1 MDKAPDI
8 DSEPRISSDR
18 SLRLVL
24 FLVAVMIAATFVA
37 EFGIMLAM
45 PYILPK
51 GASDLTEALLDAT
64 LISVML
70 GLIIL
75 PLLMYYRQRTLR
87 RVGQTEKRQ
96 HAAESAFQRQAV
108 QLRNILDNLGEGVF
122 AQDGHG
128 KVTYLNAEGERLIGW
143 RFDEVVGK
151 NLNDIIR
158 RSAAPTN
165 PNAAN
170 GSASDSLPSV
180 QVPAG
185 ITEQTFIHK
194 DGTPFPVSVSGST
207 LTLDGDQTGT
217 LTVFSDLREEQLL
230 KKQMLDA
237 KNAAETATRL
247 KADFLSTM
255 SHEIRT
261 PLNGVVGMTGLLLD
275 TELDQEQMEYVHT
288 IKVSADALMSVIN
301 DVLDYSKIEA
311 GQMALEHTEFSLRE
325 VIETSVELLAAKGKE
340 KSLTMASFMAPDVPD
355 RLVGDPTRIRQVLLN
370 FISNAIKFTS
380 AGEVEVRAEC
390 SPASF
395 QPGGGE
401 AAARRISIRLAV
413 RDSGIG
419 VPEADRGRLFQPFSQ
434 ADSSTTRKY
443 GGTGLGLSI
452 CKRLVDAMGGQ
463 IGVDSIAGAGA
474 TFWIRIALEIAP
486 QSAAGMQG
494 QDDLSGKYLLVAGDS
509 LGCRQML
516 IESFSAWKMRH
527 ESLTSLGQLRQRL
540 AQLKAQGTAPDVVML
555 VQPLEDATLEE
566 AVRALRLDGV
576 HAVVC
581 CLPNADRVART
592 ALEHLGAVVMH
603 KPIRQSALLDSL
615 MVSLF
620 RDLTLMRAAP
630 QPASRPA
637 RVASPDGYR
646 LLLAEDNVVNQKV
659 AAQIL
664 GKLGYQVDVVDNG
677 IKAVAAAASGQYA
690 LVLMDCQ
697 MPEMDGFDA
706 AQAIR
711 RAEGVNGAR
720 LPIIAITANALQG
733 DRDRCLA
740 MGMDD
745 YISKPIDA
753 VKLALM
759 LSDWL
764 PRKQP
769 TLPTVQALMHQT
781 LPMGSSAPSID
792 LTYLS
797 ELVDGDNEVLDDL
810 LAAFLAYLQPLQA
823 QLQSELQDPGPGLKA
838 LLHELRGASSN
849 VGAKALAQLS
859 SRMESTLGSGDFTEL
874 DSLLE
879 PIENEI
885 TRAIDYIDQRAR
897 GRNS

>member
-1 MDKAPDI
+1 MTKSPETVE
-8 DSEPRISSDR
+8 EPRISSNR
-18 SLRLVL
+18 SLRLVV
-24 FLVAVMIAATFVA
+24 FLVAVTIAATFAA

-51 GASDLTEALLDAT
+51 GSSEMTEALLDAT
-64 LISVML
+64 LISVIL

-75 PLLMYYRQRTLR
+75 PLLMFYRRRTLR
-87 RVGQTEKRQ
+87 RVGQTEQRRK
-96 HAAESAFQRQAV
+96 AIENAFQRQAI

-122 AQDGHG
+122 AEDDKGN
-128 KVTYLNAEGERLIGW
+128 VTYLNAEGERLIGW

-158 RSAAPTN
+158 RIAAP
-165 PNAAN
+165 
-170 GSASDSLPSV
+170 ASPAIADSKVTDALASTQSP
-180 QVPAG
+180 G
-185 ITEQTFIHK
+185 GTTEQTFIHK

-207 LTLDGDQTGT
+207 LTLDGNQTGS

-230 KKQMLDA
+230 KKRMLDA

-275 TELDQEQMEYVHT
+275 TDLDPEQTEYVHT

-325 VIETSVELLAAKGKE
+325 VIETSVELLAAKGQE
-340 KSLTMASFMAPDVPD
+340 KSLTMASFMAEDVPD

-370 FISNAIKFTS
+370 FISNAIKFTP

-390 SPASF
+390 SRASF
-395 QPGGGE
+395 HATGNG
-401 AAARRISIRLAV
+401 AAVRRIGIRLSV

-419 VPEADRGRLFQPFSQ
+419 VAEADKGRLFQPFSQ

-452 CKRLVDAMGGQ
+452 CKRLVDVMEGQ
-463 IGVDSIAGAGA
+463 IGVDSISGAGA
-474 TFWIRIALEIAP
+474 TFWVHITLDVAP

-494 QDDLSGKYLLVAGDS
+494 QDDLSGKYVLVAGDS

-516 IESFSAWKMRH
+516 VESFSAWKMRH
-527 ESLTSLGQLRQRL
+527 ESFKTLGQLRQRL
-540 AQLKAQGTAPDVVML
+540 AYLKGQNAAPDVVML

-566 AVRALRLDGV
+566 AVKALRLDGV

-581 CLPNADRVART
+581 CLPHADRVART
-592 ALEHLGAVVMH
+592 SLEQLGAVVMH

-620 RDLTLMRAAP
+620 RDLTLVPAAHR
-630 QPASRPA
+630 PASRPQ
-637 RVASPDGYR
+637 RVASSGGYH
-646 LLLAEDNVVNQKV
+646 LLLAEDNIVNQKV
-659 AAQIL
+659 ASQIL
-664 GKLGYQVDVVDNG
+664 SKLGYQVDVVDNG
-677 IKAVAAAASGQYA
+677 IKAVAAAASGKYA

-697 MPEMDGFDA
+697 MPEMDGFEA
-706 AQAIR
+706 SLAIR
-711 RAEGVNGAR
+711 RAEGATGAR
-720 LPIIAITANALQG
+720 LPIVAITANALQG
-733 DRDRCLA
+733 DRDRCLE

-753 VKLALM
+753 VKLAQL
-759 LSDWL
+759 LTQWL

-769 TLPTVQALMHQT
+769 ALPTVQALMHQT
-781 LPMGSSAPSID
+781 LPMGSIAPSID
-792 LTYLS
+792 LSYLS
-797 ELVDGDNEVLDDL
+797 DLVDSDEKVLDDL
-810 LAAFLAYLQPLQA
+810 LAAFLTYLRPLQA
-823 QLQSELQDPGPGLKA
+823 RLERELQSPGPGLKA
-838 LLHELRGASSN
+838 LLHELRGSSSN
-849 VGAKALAQLS
+849 VGAKALAQVA
-859 SRMESTLGSGDFTEL
+859 SRMDAALAGSDFAALGSL
-874 DSLLE
+874 VE

-885 TRAIDYIDQRAR
+885 ARAIDFIGQRAQKR
-897 GRNS
+897 TA

>member
-1 MDKAPDI
+1 MDKPQ
-8 DSEPRISSDR
+8 EPVDETRLSSNR

-24 FLVAVMIAATFVA
+24 FLVAVTIAATFAA

-64 LISVML
+64 LISSAL
-70 GLIIL
+70 GLFIL
-75 PLLMYYRQRTLR
+75 PMLMVYRRRTLR
-87 RVGQTEKRQ
+87 RVGQTEERQ
-96 HAAESAFQRQAV
+96 QAAENAFQRQAV

-122 AQDGHG
+122 AQDDQGN
-128 KVTYLNAEGERLIGW
+128 VTYLNAEGERLIGW
-143 RFDEVVGK
+143 RLDEVIGK
-151 NLNDIIR
+151 NLKDIIWR
-158 RSAAPTN
+158 TATPSSAK
-165 PNAAN
+165 
-170 GSASDSLPSV
+170 V
-180 QVPAG
+180 
-185 ITEQTFIHK
+185 QTFIHR
-194 DGTPFPVSVSGST
+194 DGTPFPVSVSNSA
-207 LTLDGDQTGT
+207 LALDGDRPGT

-230 KKQMLDA
+230 KQRMLDA

-275 TELDQEQMEYVHT
+275 TELDREQAEYVHT

-325 VIETSVELLAAKGKE
+325 VIESSVELLAAKGQE

-390 SPASF
+390 TATNLPAT
-395 QPGGGE
+395 GE
-401 AAARRISIRLAV
+401 DGAVRRIGIRLAV

-419 VPEADRGRLFQPFSQ
+419 VAENDKQRLFQPFSQ
-434 ADSSTTRKY
+434 ADSSTTRRY

-452 CKRLVDAMGGQ
+452 CKRLVDVMGGQ
-463 IGVDSIAGAGA
+463 IGVDSVAGAGA
-474 TFWIRIALEIAP
+474 TFWVHIALELAP
-486 QSAAGMQG
+486 RSAAGMQG
-494 QDDLSGKYLLVAGDS
+494 QDGLSGKYVLVAGDS
-509 LGCRQML
+509 LGCRQL
-516 IESFSAWKMRH
+516 LVEIFSAWKMRH
-527 ESLTSLGQLRQRL
+527 ESLASLAQLRQRL
-540 AQLKAQGTAPDVVML
+540 AQLKAQGGLPDVVML
-555 VQPLEDATLEE
+555 VRPLEDATLDE
-566 AVRALRLDGV
+566 AVKALRLDGV

-581 CLPNADRVART
+581 CLPHADRVART
-592 ALEHLGAVVMH
+592 SLEQLGAVVMH

-620 RDLTLMRAAP
+620 RDLSLTPVGR
-630 QPASRPA
+630 QPANRPT
-637 RVASPDGYR
+637 RVAPPGGYH
-646 LLLAEDNVVNQKV
+646 LLLAEDNIVNQKV
-659 AAQIL
+659 ASQIL

-677 IKAVAAAASGQYA
+677 MKAVEAAASGKYA

-697 MPEMDGFDA
+697 MPQMDGFEA

-711 RAEGVNGAR
+711 RAEGATGAR
-720 LPIIAITANALQG
+720 LPIVAITANALQG

-740 MGMDD
+740 VGMDD

-753 VKLALM
+753 VKLAQL
-759 LSDWL
+759 LTQWL

-769 TLPTVQALMHQT
+769 MLPTVQALMHQT
-781 LPMGSSAPSID
+781 LPIGSTAPAID

-797 ELVDGDNEVLDDL
+797 DLVDGDDSVLNEL
-810 LAAFLAYLQPLQA
+810 LAAFLNYLQPLRANLAREVQT
-823 QLQSELQDPGPGLKA
+823 PGPALKA
-838 LLHELRGASSN
+838 LLHELRGSSSN
-849 VGAKALAQLS
+849 VGAKALAQVAA
-859 SRMESTLGSGDFTEL
+859 RMEAILTSGDFTEL
-874 DSLLE
+874 GSMLE
-879 PIENEI
+879 PIENELA
-885 TRAIDYIDQRAR
+885 RAVEFIGQRAQKR
-897 GRNS
+897 SV